1 MLKIYYDKDV
11 DLNLIKKKKVAVL
24 GYGSQ
29 GHAHA
34 QNLKDSGVQVVVG
47 LYEGSKSRERAAAD
61 GLEVASVKEAAAA
74 AEVIMF
80 LVGDNVQPEVYR
92 EVLPHLSPGKAI
104 GFAHGFNILYGQ
116 IVPPAEVDVFMVAPK
131 SPGHLLRRMYKEGKG
146 VPSLVAIHQDY
157 TGQAHPLA
165 LSYAAAIGST
175 RAGVIETTF
184 KEETETDLFGEQ
196 VILCGGITA
205 LIKAAFETLGQAG
218 YQPHVAYFECLH
230 ELKLI
235 VDLIYEGGLSLM
247 RYSVSDTA
255 EYGDLTRGPRIVGP
269 EVRREMEA
277 ILWEIQAGSFAR
289 EWILENQAGRPV
301 FNSLRRAD
309 QEHLLEKVGRELRAM
324 MPWIKKEI

>member
-205 LIKAAFETLGQAG
+205 LIKAAFETLVQAG